1 MKNLVEYIRYVRKLF
16 NEKGSNSLKTIVIG
30 NSSGDMD
37 SVISTIGYSYF
48 SYLKDKGNKDIF
60 PIISFLRE
68 DLKLRKDIEFT
79 LKKVGIHEEDLIY
92 VNELKDQE
100 RVSIV
105 LVDHNEIDNEEIKE
119 LVESRHSKV
128 VAVVDHH
135 VDLGKYPDAAPRV
148 VRKCGSCSSLVLAHF
163 EREVRAAYAGTGTD
177 TDTGTPAEVE
187 FWVTAVGVDT
197 AKMSSRVEREDVRV
211 FAELFGV
218 GSERFHAYV
227 DTVCAAK
234 LDIAGLSVRDLLR
247 KDYKECY
254 TGNGSSKKKKK
265 IGVSSVGHSFA
276 HLAQVYG
283 RAAVACAVAQWQ
295 QQRRTDVCAVMTSYS
310 DSYSDSNSDSAGFHR
325 EIALAGLSGSALTCL
340 KQQLGLAP
348 IDAGTAPPAL
358 ALFKQNRTDLSRKAV
373 LPLLVEVVENDT
385 P

>member
-177 TDTGTPAEVE
+177 TDTGTGTPAAVE

-197 AKMSSRVEREDVRV
+197 AKMSSR
-211 FAELFGV
+211 
-218 GSERFHAYV
+218 
-227 DTVCAAK
+227 
-234 LDIAGLSVRDLLR
+234 
-247 KDYKECY
+247 
-254 TGNGSSKKKKK
+254 
-265 IGVSSVGHSFA
+265 
-276 HLAQVYG
+276 
-283 RAAVACAVAQWQ
+283 WQ
-295 QQRRTDVCAVMTSYS
+295 QQRRTDVCAVMT
-310 DSYSDSNSDSAGFHR
+310 SYSDSNSDSAGFHR